1 MKNPQ
6 AFKQYEEIRKSNG
19 DPKELLNKVM
29 GNYTPEQIKQFSQF
43 ANTMGISNE
52 QLIQYGINTK

>member
-43 ANTMGISNE
+43 ANTMGITNE
-52 QLIQYGINTK
+52 QLNQYGINTK